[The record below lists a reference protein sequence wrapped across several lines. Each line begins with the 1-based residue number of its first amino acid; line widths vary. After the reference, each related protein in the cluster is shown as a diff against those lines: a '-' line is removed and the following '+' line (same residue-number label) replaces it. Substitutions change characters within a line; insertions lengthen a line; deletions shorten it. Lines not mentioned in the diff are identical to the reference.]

1 MNKNHSKIS
10 LKLNQIFV
18 SRGNF
23 EVIKNL
29 SFLIESGDII
39 IIKGRDGSGKTT
51 LLKTIAGFLPIKSG
65 NIFLSNHIGS
75 NKFNKRFLWIGEKN
89 CLSPELTGLQNL
101 SSLLSLFNI
110 DVIDKFKE
118 CLDEFNTIN
127 FINRKI
133 KFLSS
138 GEKQRI
144 VLTRLVF
151 FLKLNHQIWILDE
164 PINNLDSQNN
174 NSFCNILKKHK
185 SNGGITIMSTHV
197 PLVQNFR
204 VKEILLD

>member
-1 MNKNHSKIS
+1 MECQINSDYTNIAQMSATSNSLEDDFVFNIDYIS
-10 LKLNQIFV
+10 
-18 SRGNF
+18 SRF
-23 EVIKNL
+23 
-29 SFLIESGDII
+29 S
-39 IIKGRDGSGKTT
+39 
-51 LLKTIAGFLPIKSG
+51 SG
-65 NIFLSNHIGS
+65 NDYLHY
-75 NKFNKRFLWIGEKN
+75 
-89 CLSPELTGLQNL
+89 
-101 SSLLSLFNI
+101 

-174 NSFCNILKKHK
+174 NSFCNILKKHR

-204 VKEILLD
+204 AKEILLD